1 MAQNEWI
8 LDVLSDLNAFAVE
21 NGLIALAEQLDDT
34 KLIAAAEIASMQAKV
49 RTPAD
54 GNKTRIEP
62 GSGGFGKHQHTG

>member
-34 KLIAAAEIASMQAKV
+34 KLIAAAEIASKKTEV

-54 GNKTRIEP
+54 GKKTRYEP
-62 GSGGFGKHQHTG
+62 GSGGLGKHQHA

>member
-34 KLIAAAEIASMQAKV
+34 KLIAAAEIASKKAEV

-54 GNKTRIEP
+54 GNKSRYEP
-62 GSGGFGKHQHTG
+62 GPGGLGKHQHA

>member
-34 KLIAAAEIASMQAKV
+34 KLIAAAEIASKKAEV

-54 GNKTRIEP
+54 GNNNRYKP
-62 GSGGFGKHQHTG
+62 GPGGLGKHQHA

>member
-34 KLIAAAEIASMQAKV
+34 KLIAATEIASIKTEI
-49 RTPAD
+49 RTSGD
-54 GNKTRIEP
+54 GNKTRYEP
-62 GSGGFGKHQHTG
+62 GSGRPGKHQHA